1 MRVGLDLGL
10 KYGSSPEYY
19 PACQTGAA
27 GPKQFSSQ
35 PCRPPRSHLIFR
47 MKIQR
52 KRRKRKMLSI
62 S

>member
-1 MRVGLDLGL
+1 MRVGLDLSL
-10 KYGSSPEYY
+10 KYGSSQKHL
-19 PACQTGAA
+19 PACQPGAA

-35 PCRPPRSHLIFR
+35 PCRPPGSHLVFR

-52 KRRKRKMLSI
+52 KRRKRKMMNS

>member
-10 KYGSSPEYY
+10 KYGSSREYH
-19 PACQTGAA
+19 PACLPGST
-27 GPKQFSSQ
+27 GPKQSSSQ
-35 PCRPPRSHLIFR
+35 PCRPPGSHLLFR

-52 KRRKRKMLSI
+52 KRRKRKMMSI